1 MIKNIPNK
9 YNNSLLKDKINN
21 LFHDSYDF
29 FYLPMDFQV
38 IYFIAINIYPAHLNY
53 P

>member
-9 YNNSLLKDKINN
+9 YNNALLKDKINN

-38 IYFIAINIYPAHLNY
+38 IYFIFSINAIWVMRL
-53 P
+53 